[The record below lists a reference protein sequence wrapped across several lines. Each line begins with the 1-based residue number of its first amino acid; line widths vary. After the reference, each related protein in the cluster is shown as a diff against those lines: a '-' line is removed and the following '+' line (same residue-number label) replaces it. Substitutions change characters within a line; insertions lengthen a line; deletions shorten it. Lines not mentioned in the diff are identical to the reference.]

1 MDGQELRY
9 QKHTGQTVG
18 AYSIGTSLHGP
29 NDVGAKSVMVADFNR
44 DGLDDILELNSSNKI
59 RLYLNNG
66 NDTFGIEI
74 PVTDIPLSVGQ
85 ILVSDLSGDGYPDVV
100 ALEKGKQRILGWK
113 WNNDK
118 SNFLPLVTDG
128 NSSEVHVPITNDFDM
143 DLLHIADLNTDG
155 LLDIL
160 IDANGSS
167 RLSWIENLG
176 QSNFAKTSHV
186 ILSDLNYSNPIHA
199 IDTGDINGDGRV
211 DILLATDDGISIM
224 ENDKGLFSEM
234 VFIYNDTNGYPYSIK
249 GVHLD
254 NDDRLDLVASFDRSN
269 LGLQSVSAV
278 LLNTATNSFTIKTDF
293 GRVIG

>member
-1 MDGQELRY
+1 M
-9 QKHTGQTVG
+9 
-18 AYSIGTSLHGP
+18 INP
-29 NDVGAKSVMVADFNR
+29 IFC
-44 DGLDDILELNSSNKI
+44 
-59 RLYLNNG
+59 
-66 NDTFGIEI
+66 
-74 PVTDIPLSVGQ
+74 
-85 ILVSDLSGDGYPDVV
+85 
-100 ALEKGKQRILGWK
+100 
-113 WNNDK
+113 
-118 SNFLPLVTDG
+118 LVTDG

-293 GRVIG
+293 GEGNLVNSFEAKDLDNDGHMDLMAISNDGYLQFFSNSGNGVMAPVGNKLTSGIGVIYSAKFANFDNRLDDIQFSVSGGKDRSV